1 MGTGGRDEDQAQ
13 AQVASAFVWP
23 AAGLYGAGMGSDHE
37 AEIRAS
43 VGAHHDLGPGYD
55 DAVAEGLVERI
66 GAEIDRRIEAQLK
79 RYGPPSEPAEVPETA
94 ASPGPA
100 DPAESGM
107 PRGYPAPPEYPPHGY
122 VGSPGYPAPPGYIG
136 PAGYPWYPGYQ
147 GPMPPPGYQ
156 APMPLPGYQAP
167 MPPPGY
173 QAPAA
178 RPGSGS
184 VGRRS
189 VAMPVIALGSIGL
202 GVLATAILTHAQ
214 YGGPAVLVLV
224 VWVVIAIVNIAYSR
238 RS

>member
-1 MGTGGRDEDQAQ
+1 M
-13 AQVASAFVWP
+13 WP

-94 ASPGPA
+94 APPGPA

-107 PRGYPAPPEYPPHGY
+107 PRGYPAPPGYPPHGY
-122 VGSPGYPAPPGYIG
+122 VGPPGHPAPPGYIG
-136 PAGYPWYPGYQ
+136 PPGYPWYPGYQ
-147 GPMPPPGYQ
+147 APMPP
-156 APMPLPGYQAP
+156 PGYQAP

-178 RPGSGS
+178 RPGPGS

-189 VAMPVIALGSIGL
+189 VAMPVIALGSISL

>member
-1 MGTGGRDEDQAQ
+1 M
-13 AQVASAFVWP
+13 WP
-23 AAGLYGAGMGSDHE
+23 AAGLYRADMGSDHE

-79 RYGPPSEPAEVPETA
+79 RYGPAPEPAEVPETA

-107 PRGYPAPPEYPPHGY
+107 P
-122 VGSPGYPAPPGYIG
+122 PGYPAPPGYPPSGYVG
-136 PAGYPWYPGYQ
+136 PPGYPVPPGHVGPSGYPVPPGYVGPSGPGYPWYPGYQ
-147 GPMPPPGYQ
+147 
-156 APMPLPGYQAP
+156 APML
-167 MPPPGY
+167 PPGY

-178 RPGSGS
+178 RPPRPASGPA
-184 VGRRS
+184 GRRS
-189 VAMPVIALGSIGL
+189 VAMPVVALGSLTL
-202 GVLATAILTHAQ
+202 GVAATAILTHAQ
-214 YGGPAVLVLV
+214 DGGRGVMVLL

-238 RS
+238 RY